1 MRPLRLHL
9 VQRTVLLAVIALL
22 STALTGCQ
30 IVAGSMQYT
39 QVRYIDA
46 SPDAPNL
53 DIYQNA
59 VVTLYDIGFGTA
71 SSYIAIAPGS
81 WNFSVDVTTGRQQLA
96 NVIGTLALG
105 AQYTVLIG
113 NIAANLQMTLLKDQS
128 TPAPSG
134 QVAFRF
140 LDQSTRNAAVDI
152 YLLPAGGSLATLSP
166 IATHV
171 AFGNTASYINVPI
184 GTYSVVILPT
194 GAIPTAATVPLYS
207 GTRTEYLS
215 GAARTIVLID
225 QQSATTPGFQ
235 VISADDYDSPA
246 AIT

>member
-1 MRPLRLHL
+1 MRPSRLHL
-9 VQRTVLLAVIALL
+9 AQRIALLAVIALL
-22 STALTGCQ
+22 AAALTGCQ
-30 IVAGSMQYT
+30 IVTGSMQYT

-53 DIYQNA
+53 DVYQNA

-71 SSYIAIAPGS
+71 SSYIAINPGS

-113 NIAANLQMTLLKDQS
+113 NITANLQMTLLKDQS

-152 YLLPAGGSLATLSP
+152 YLLPAGGSLATLTP
-166 IATHV
+166 IATHI
-171 AFGNTASYINVPI
+171 AFGNAATYIDVPI
-184 GTYSVVILPT
+184 GTYSVVLLPA
-194 GAIPTAATVPLYS
+194 GAVATATTVPLYS
-207 GTRTEYLS
+207 GTQADYLS

-225 QQSATTPGFQ
+225 QQSATTPGFR

-246 AIT
+246 VT

>member
-128 TPAPSG
+128 TPPPSG